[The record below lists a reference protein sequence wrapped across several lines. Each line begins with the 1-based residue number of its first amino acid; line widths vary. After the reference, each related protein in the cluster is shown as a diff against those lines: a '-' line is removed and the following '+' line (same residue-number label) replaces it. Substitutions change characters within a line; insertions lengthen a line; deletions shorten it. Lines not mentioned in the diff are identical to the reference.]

1 MNSTTQIEM
10 SKLFNYG
17 NNKSK
22 IIMED
27 KFMWLRYG
35 YHLLSAI
42 VISAILLITTI
53 VMDVLFQ
60 KTHLTQLLLN
70 IDFLID
76 PKKVPTIVEGLI
88 HVSIG
93 IVIYIVFNYLS
104 LLQAPILLSICS
116 FNDYFIVMY
125 PFLIAI
131 AQRSLFKFS
140 WNAYALWMEAH
151 ILFMILMAISIPTIA
166 KNTYN

>member
-1 MNSTTQIEM
+1 MGII
-10 SKLFNYG
+10 
-17 NNKSK
+17 KSK

-88 HVSIG
+88 HLSIG
-93 IVIYIVFNYLS
+93 IVIYIVFLIIYHYSKPLYYLAFVP
-104 LLQAPILLSICS
+104 LTII
-116 FNDYFIVMY
+116 FIVMY

-166 KNTYN
+166 KKHL

>member
-1 MNSTTQIEM
+1 MGII
-10 SKLFNYG
+10 
-17 NNKSK
+17 KSK

-116 FNDYFIVMY
+116 FNDYFYSHVPIFNCDCPTFIV
-125 PFLIAI
+125 
-131 AQRSLFKFS
+131 
-140 WNAYALWMEAH
+140 
-151 ILFMILMAISIPTIA
+151 
-166 KNTYN
+166 

>member
-1 MNSTTQIEM
+1 
-10 SKLFNYG
+10 
-17 NNKSK
+17 
-22 IIMED
+22 
-27 KFMWLRYG
+27 G

-88 HVSIG
+88 HLSIG
-93 IVIYIVFNYLS
+93 IVIYIVFLIIYHYSKPLYYLAFVP
-104 LLQAPILLSICS
+104 LTII
-116 FNDYFIVMY
+116 FI
-125 PFLIAI
+125 
-131 AQRSLFKFS
+131 
-140 WNAYALWMEAH
+140 
-151 ILFMILMAISIPTIA
+151 
-166 KNTYN
+166 

>member
-1 MNSTTQIEM
+1 
-10 SKLFNYG
+10 
-17 NNKSK
+17 
-22 IIMED
+22 
-27 KFMWLRYG
+27 MWLRYG

-116 FNDYFIVMY
+116 FNDYFYSHVPI
-125 PFLIAI
+125 LIAI

>member
-1 MNSTTQIEM
+1 MGII
-10 SKLFNYG
+10 
-17 NNKSK
+17 KSK

-104 LLQAPILLSICS
+104 LLQALYYLAFVPLTII
-116 FNDYFIVMY
+116 FIVMY
-125 PFLIAI
+125 PF
-131 AQRSLFKFS
+131 
-140 WNAYALWMEAH
+140 
-151 ILFMILMAISIPTIA
+151 
-166 KNTYN
+166 

>member
-42 VISAILLITTI
+42 VISYIINHYYCDGRSISKDAFNPAIT
-53 VMDVLFQ
+53 
-60 KTHLTQLLLN
+60 
-70 IDFLID
+70 
-76 PKKVPTIVEGLI
+76 
-88 HVSIG
+88 
-93 IVIYIVFNYLS
+93 
-104 LLQAPILLSICS
+104 
-116 FNDYFIVMY
+116 
-125 PFLIAI
+125 
-131 AQRSLFKFS
+131 
-140 WNAYALWMEAH
+140 
-151 ILFMILMAISIPTIA
+151 
-166 KNTYN
+166 

>member
-1 MNSTTQIEM
+1 MGII
-10 SKLFNYG
+10 
-17 NNKSK
+17 KSK

-88 HVSIG
+88 HLSRG
-93 IVIYIVFNYLS
+93 IVIYIVFLIIYYYSKPLYYLAFVP
-104 LLQAPILLSICS
+104 LTII
-116 FNDYFIVMY
+116 FIVMY

-166 KNTYN
+166 KKHL

>member
-1 MNSTTQIEM
+1 MGII
-10 SKLFNYG
+10 
-17 NNKSK
+17 KSK

-116 FNDYFIVMY
+116 FNDYFYSHVPI
-125 PFLIAI
+125 LIAI